1 MKFRKKASLEK
12 GKLDI
17 TPLIDVI
24 FLLLLFFM
32 LSSSFILQPGIK
44 VNLPESKVSEAQSED
59 NIIVTITAERKIL
72 LNDENITEG
81 TLEIKLRPIAKRTP
95 DKIVIIKAD
104 DRVNHGLVVKVMGE
118 IKSAGINR
126 LAIATKPKKRE

>member
-1 MKFRKKASLEK
+1 MKFRKKTSLEK

-59 NIIVTITAERKIL
+59 NIIVTITSERKIL
-72 LNDENITEG
+72 LNDENITEE
-81 TLEIKLRPIAKRTP
+81 TLGIRLRPIAKRTP

>member
-1 MKFRKKASLEK
+1 MKFRKKTSLEK

-59 NIIVTITAERKIL
+59 NIIVTITSERKIL
-72 LNDENITEG
+72 LNDENITEE
-81 TLEIKLRPIAKRTP
+81 TLGIKLRPMAKRTP

-118 IKSAGINR
+118 VKSAGVKR

>member
-1 MKFRKKASLEK
+1 MKFRKKTSLEK

-59 NIIVTITAERKIL
+59 NIIVTITSERKIL
-72 LNDENITEG
+72 LNDENITEE
-81 TLEIKLRPIAKRTP
+81 TLGIKLRPIAKRTP

>member
-1 MKFRKKASLEK
+1 MKFRKKTSLEK

-59 NIIVTITAERKIL
+59 NIIVTITSERKIL
-72 LNDENITEG
+72 LNDENITEEALG
-81 TLEIKLRPIAKRTP
+81 IKLRPIAKRTP

>member
-1 MKFRKKASLEK
+1 MKFRKKTSLEK

-59 NIIVTITAERKIL
+59 NIIVTITSERKIL
-72 LNDENITEG
+72 LNDENITEE
-81 TLEIKLRPIAKRTP
+81 TLGIKLRPMAKRTP
-95 DKIVIIKAD
+95 NKIVIIKAD
-104 DRVNHGLVVKVMGE
+104 DRVNHGLVVRVMGE
-118 IKSAGINR
+118 VKSAGIKR

>member
-1 MKFRKKASLEK
+1 MKFRKKTSLEK

-59 NIIVTITAERKIL
+59 NIIVTITSERKIL
-72 LNDENITEG
+72 LNDENITEE
-81 TLEIKLRPIAKRTP
+81 TLGIKLRPIAKRTP

-104 DRVNHGLVVKVMGE
+104 DRVNYGLVVKVMGE

>member
-59 NIIVTITAERKIL
+59 NIIVTITSERKIL
-72 LNDENITEG
+72 LNDENITEE
-81 TLEIKLRPIAKRTP
+81 TLGIKLRPIAKRTP

-104 DRVNHGLVVKVMGE
+104 DRVNHGLV
-118 IKSAGINR
+118 
-126 LAIATKPKKRE
+126 

>member
-59 NIIVTITAERKIL
+59 NIIVTITSERKIL
-72 LNDENITEG
+72 LNDENITEE
-81 TLEIKLRPIAKRTP
+81 TLGIKLRPIAKRTP